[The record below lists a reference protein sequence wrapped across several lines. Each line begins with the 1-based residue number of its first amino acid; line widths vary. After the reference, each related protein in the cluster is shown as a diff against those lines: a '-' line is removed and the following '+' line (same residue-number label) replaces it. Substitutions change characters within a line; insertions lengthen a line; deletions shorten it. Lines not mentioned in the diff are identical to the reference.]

1 MSRGLSHESDEL
13 FHIAGLPPIPRSEFV
28 QQHKWL
34 FKLPRGWIA
43 SAAEPLQQIQK
54 PHLIDHLESRMLC
67 LGQLEAGRRH
77 CPPSLV
83 GRLTAALLRPP
94 TTSIQA
100 QATPES
106 VIN

>member
-13 FHIAGLPPIPRSEFV
+13 IHNAGLPPILRAKFV

-34 FKLPRGWIA
+34 FQLPRGWIA
-43 SAAEPLQQIQK
+43 SAAEPLQQVQK
-54 PHLIDHLESRMLC
+54 PHFIDHLESRMLC
-67 LGQLEAGRRH
+67 LGKLEAGRRH
-77 CPPSLV
+77 SPPSLV

-100 QATPES
+100 QTTPES